1 MERRER
7 QNRVLT
13 TGTESARSS
22 NTTRKNGYRDSLY
35 ESRWVRIS
43 LRAQQSETFVFS
55 NLMTHVNED
64 SLMEAFKELDGKKA
78 LGVDSI
84 SKSEYAKNLK
94 VNLENLALRVQRGT
108 YRPKAKREVLIPK
121 TKGQTRAIAIACFED
136 KLVDIVVS
144 KILTAV
150 FEPLFIKNSFGYRPN
165 RSADNAIK
173 TCYRALCR
181 NKRPYVVEIDFSRFF
196 NTIPHRKL
204 MKILG
209 QRISDNRFK
218 GLIGRFLRGDLI
230 TATGDKTS
238 GVLGTSQ
245 GSAMSPILANIYLN
259 EVIDQ
264 WFIKDHSLNDN
275 TIVRYADD
283 AVFLFKRENDAV
295 KFLED
300 LEQRVKRYDLT
311 LNKDKT
317 RLLTLKKQ
325 EHNQFDFLG
334 FTFYWGKQSSR
345 IILKVKTQKERLHRS
360 IKAFV
365 QWIKQVRNKE
375 KLKTIWKL
383 TKSKIRGHINYYGYW
398 MNGLKLRHF
407 YKEVVEALFKWL
419 NRRSQRKSY
428 DWEGFKERLKYFPL
442 LDVPFKEMKLKEL
455 GWNPYA

>member
-1 MERRER
+1 
-7 QNRVLT
+7 
-13 TGTESARSS
+13 
-22 NTTRKNGYRDSLY
+22 
-35 ESRWVRIS
+35 
-43 LRAQQSETFVFS
+43 
-55 NLMTHVNED
+55 
-64 SLMEAFKELDGKKA
+64 MEAFKELDGKKT

-150 FEPLFIKNSFGYRPN
+150 FEPLFIKNSFGYRP
-165 RSADNAIK
+165 
-173 TCYRALCR
+173 
-181 NKRPYVVEIDFSRFF
+181 
-196 NTIPHRKL
+196 
-204 MKILG
+204 
-209 QRISDNRFK
+209 ISDNRFK